1 MLPKHSGPQA
11 PTPGSHPPAQG
22 SVSRVSSYKSKQTAC
37 ALGLKSH
44 QLPADAPSSRP
55 AAPLTTGPLRL
66 LRSSH
71 SCRQAGMQV
80 AFSLSRI
87 TRSSGRSSIL
97 CSPRSVSLLS
107 ISGLQWAGQR

>member
-1 MLPKHSGPQA
+1 MGSEQIQEQA
-11 PTPGSHPPAQG
+11 NP
-22 SVSRVSSYKSKQTAC
+22 C
-37 ALGLKSH
+37 ALGLKSQ
-44 QLPADAPSSRP
+44 QLQGTTDATSSRP

-87 TRSSGRSSIL
+87 TRSSGRSSIR

-107 ISGLQWAGQR
+107 ISSLQWAGQTLTGEK